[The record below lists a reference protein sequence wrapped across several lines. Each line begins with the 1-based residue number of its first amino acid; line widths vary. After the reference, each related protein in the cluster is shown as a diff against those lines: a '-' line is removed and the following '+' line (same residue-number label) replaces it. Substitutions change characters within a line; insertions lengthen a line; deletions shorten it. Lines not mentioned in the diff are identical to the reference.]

1 MWSLSKLKEMKSD
14 KLYFNRTAF
23 IKTIFIF
30 FLLSA
35 VWTYTCY
42 RFDEF
47 TDNDKGLLSSM
58 GFLAI
63 IPISIYFGQDIKPL
77 TFLLILY
84 IGTVGV
90 FLFGSFVLFL
100 LGAATNSYLIYSLA
114 NSVFVS
120 IVYPKFV
127 NHLKPFTL
135 LKPAIIAI
143 FLLLVLA
150 YYLISIF
157 TEDYYFG
164 FYVNPRFIT
173 FNIFQFF
180 LIFPMA
186 IGMSFKKNN
195 QIPQK

>member
-1 MWSLSKLKEMKSD
+1 MWSLSKVKEMKSD
-14 KLYFNRTAF
+14 KLYFNTTAF

-63 IPISIYFGQDIKPL
+63 IPISIYFGQGIKPL
-77 TFLLILY
+77 LFLFVLY

-90 FLFGSFVLFL
+90 FLFGSFVLLL
-100 LGAATNSYLIYSLA
+100 LGSTTNSVQIYSLA
-114 NSVFVS
+114 NAVFVS
-120 IVYPKFV
+120 IIYPKFV
-127 NHLKPFTL
+127 NLLKPFIL
-135 LKPAIIAI
+135 IKPTIIAI

-150 YYLISIF
+150 YYLIAMF

-180 LIFPMA
+180 
-186 IGMSFKKNN
+186 
-195 QIPQK
+195 